1 MTRIREN
8 SESIALIKGANDER
22 DRLTETFQQIAARW
36 LDVIRQNCHLTWVL
50 NSNTFFS
57 PILPLL
63 LAVPKYLS
71 GELSLGSVM
80 QLAAAFTAVLT
91 ALNWFAENY
100 IRLAEW
106 SASAKRVQELD
117 DALTEMDD
125 DNERAAAIVIE
136 NVSADVIELRDLS
149 ISHRDGRVV
158 IDDTDITVKP
168 GERVLLGGE
177 SGSGKSTLIR
187 AIAGLWPWG
196 EGRILLPEGAK
207 LAFVPQRPYVPL
219 GNLHAVLAYPVES
232 GHLSGEK
239 ARTVLRDVGLGYLQ
253 DKLEA
258 EAYAGIR
265 PYPAAKGRGWRLP
278 GCSWKSRILS
288 SWTKQLRPS
297 TSIANLDCSLS
308 CSNVCPAPPSSALA
322 IVQVC
327 KSCTVDYS
335 L

>member
-1 MTRIREN
+1 MTLQVRWRQWLTGILLTRWLSEQRYYRLAVTDDQQINPEFRMADDVRLATEPVVEFATGFVNAVLSALAFVSILFVVGGSISLTLLGTTLWIPGYIALAAVLYAGTVSFLTFLIGRPLVDHVAAKNESEAQFRYELTRIREN

-125 DNERAAAIVIE
+125 DTERAAAIVIE

-177 SGSGKSTLIR
+177 SGSGR
-187 AIAGLWPWG
+187 A
-196 EGRILLPEGAK
+196 R
-207 LAFVPQRPYVPL
+207 
-219 GNLHAVLAYPVES
+219 
-232 GHLSGEK
+232 
-239 ARTVLRDVGLGYLQ
+239 
-253 DKLEA
+253 
-258 EAYAGIR
+258 
-265 PYPAAKGRGWRLP
+265 
-278 GCSWKSRILS
+278 
-288 SWTKQLRPS
+288 
-297 TSIANLDCSLS
+297 
-308 CSNVCPAPPSSALA
+308 
-322 IVQVC
+322 
-327 KSCTVDYS
+327 
-335 L
+335 